1 MPRALPRTL
10 DNVECVPAKL
20 EVQGLY
26 ELTFENGKLIIEEWI
41 VVTGLTQQA
50 RHITSE
56 NT

>member
-50 RHITSE
+50 RYITSE